1 MRSVYEDKRIPLQI
15 RRLLI
20 FINICRKAK
29 NNPDQIIFL
38 SDYSKLAFG
47 IQYLQGSR
55 RYIAYG
61 GVFEYAHTRAQVVE
75 QGMNKLPHDEY
86 VMCAITVKK
95 QAFTKAMRTSF
106 GLLIDWNNYVSN
118 KFYRCLKKDAKHFF
132 KVNDEL
138 EIEYLPHKYDGRLVA
153 VTDLPLWDD
162 KTSQLNF

>member
-29 NNPDQIIFL
+29 NNPDQIAFL

-47 IQYLQGSR
+47 VQYLQGSR

-61 GVFEYAHTRAQVVE
+61 SVFEYAHTRAQVVE
-75 QGMNKLPHDEY
+75 QGVNKLPHDEY
-86 VMCAITVKK
+86 VMCSITVKK
-95 QAFTKAMRTSF
+95 QAFTKAVRTPF
-106 GLLIDWNNYVSN
+106 ELLINWNKCVKNGTYKCVDDHIES
-118 KFYRCLKKDAKHFF
+118 FF

-138 EIEYLPHKYDGRLVA
+138 EMDYLPHKYDGRLVA

-162 KTSQLNF
+162 KTFQLNF